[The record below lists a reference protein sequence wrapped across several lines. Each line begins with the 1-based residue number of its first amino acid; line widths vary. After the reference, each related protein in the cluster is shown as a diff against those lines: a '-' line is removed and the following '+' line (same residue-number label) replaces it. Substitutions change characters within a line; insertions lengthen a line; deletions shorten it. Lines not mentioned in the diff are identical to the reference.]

1 MQIIF
6 IYMHF
11 MTHAPSPRDRFGF
24 AFVTLA
30 RHWHR
35 VVDKRLAE
43 AGLTDA
49 TWRPLVHL
57 AEGGDGISQRDLA
70 ARISLDTSTLVRLLD
85 LLETR
90 GLVERRVDPSD
101 RRARLIQLTDEGRT
115 ELARIRAML
124 LQAESELLADL
135 GDSEVTAMLDGF
147 TRIAARAESMLAEEV
162 EA

>member
-1 MQIIF
+1 
-6 IYMHF
+6 
-11 MTHAPSPRDRFGF
+11 MTQTPSPRDRFGF

-30 RHWHR
+30 RQWHR

-43 AGLTDA
+43 AGLSDA

-90 GLVERRVDPSD
+90 GFVERRVDPSD
-101 RRARLIQLTDEGRT
+101 RRARRIHLTEEGRT

-124 LQAESELLADL
+124 LQAERELLADIA
-135 GDSEVTAMLDGF
+135 DDETSAMLDAF
-147 TRIAARAESMLAEEV
+147 SRIAVRADAMLSEKV